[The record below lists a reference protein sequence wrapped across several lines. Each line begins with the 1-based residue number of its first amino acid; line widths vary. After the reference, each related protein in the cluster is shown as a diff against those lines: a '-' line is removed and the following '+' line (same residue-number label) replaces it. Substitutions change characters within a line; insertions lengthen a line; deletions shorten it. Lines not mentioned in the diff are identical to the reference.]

1 MAHVITTD
9 GGEHLSVDQPRPT
22 SAPVAPAPVVD
33 LAADER
39 EILAQAAAI
48 LRARVERLDAA
59 SEAAEAKAHEA
70 DAMFFE
76 SRSRECERSAKTIE
90 LELAALPLKGGR

>member
-1 MAHVITTD
+1 MRAASAIVTHVD
-9 GGEHLSVDQPRPT
+9 LRLDVR
-22 SAPVAPAPVVD
+22 AVD

-39 EILAQAAAI
+39 ETLTRAATI

-90 LELAALPLKGGR
+90 RELAALPLKGGR